1 MQSLHYFSQTSPYF
15 SATKMYHVGKHL
27 IVSYGITDISV
38 KNKEHLER
46 IAELEGKLLPK
57 YAMII
62 LLTDQ
67 LLKIK
72 IKLLLLKIKMFV
84 TAYLMLM

>member
-1 MQSLHYFSQTSPYF
+1 
-15 SATKMYHVGKHL
+15 MYDVGKHL

-38 KNKEHLER
+38 KKKEDLER